1 MADFKVKM
9 HKIRYPLGLCSRPR
23 WKNLQRSPTSVAVF
37 EGSTSKRRERG
48 EWRKRLGR
56 KSKGEERRD
65 EVKGGISST
74 QKFWCGA
81 PMPDP

>member
-9 HKIRYPLGLCSRPR
+9 HKIRYPLGLCPRPC
-23 WKNLQRSPTSVAVF
+23 WKNLQRSHTLVAVF

-48 EWRKRLGR
+48 EREWGGKVT
-56 KSKGEERRD
+56 KGEERRD
-65 EVKGGISST
+65 EVKGRI
-74 QKFWCGA
+74 WRCA